1 MSVVGTTAE
10 RKMCIGCGAD
20 VTSTRRF
27 RDAGGRYYC
36 ERCNQVAGAQ
46 SSAPPTKLAG
56 PKPQSEV
63 IEPPD
68 ANMARSLG
76 LLARVICAHCWHS
89 FPPEQ
94 TLWVSQHSDLIGDA
108 VLGPEKARRF
118 LPSRFT
124 PDGQA
129 IDARGMACQTLACP
143 RCHLPIP
150 RSVIETAPLFLSMI
164 GGPRSGKSY
173 LLASM
178 TWELRRLL
186 PADFGLAFTDAD
198 TVSNQALNEYE
209 ATLFLPEDADA
220 HVAIRKTEEQGELYD
235 QIHLGGQDVTL
246 PRPFLFNVRPT
257 ARHPRA
263 DQRARLSRVLCMY
276 DNAGESFQPGKD
288 RAGSPVTMHLARS
301 RVLMFVFDPTQDP
314 RFRDQCVALSQDP
327 QLGIHRSSQRQET
340 LLLEAAQR
348 VRQYA
353 NLPPNKKHGSPLLV
367 IVPKADVWSPL
378 LGDDLAQEPI
388 LRNTVPGTMATV
400 DSARIEQMSAKLR
413 AILLKWTPEIV
424 SAAEDFCDHVLYIP
438 VSALGC
444 SPELVE
450 GKPGLYVRPKNI
462 FPRWAAVPL
471 LYMFAKWTTELVA
484 GNARVV
490 PAKPAPIA
498 AMDRA

>member
-1 MSVVGTTAE
+1 MSAVGTTPE
-10 RKMCIGCGAD
+10 QKVCIKCGAD
-20 VTSTRRF
+20 VTSARRF
-27 RDAGGRYYC
+27 RDAGGHYYC
-36 ERCNQVAGAQ
+36 ERCNQVAAG
-46 SSAPPTKLAG
+46 APPSSPAKVATDKAI
-56 PKPQSEV
+56 PEV
-63 IEPPD
+63 VEPPD

-76 LLARVICAHCWHS
+76 LLSRVICPHCWHA

-94 TLWVSQHSDLIGDA
+94 TLWVSQHSDLMGDA
-108 VLGPEKARRF
+108 VLGPEKARCF

-129 IDARGMACQTLACP
+129 IDARGMTCPTLACP

-150 RSVIETAPLFLSMI
+150 RSVIETAPLFVSMI

-178 TWELRRLL
+178 TWELRRHL

-209 ATLFLPEDADA
+209 ATLFLPEDSNA

-257 ARHPRA
+257 DRHPHA
-263 DQRARLSRVLCMY
+263 DQRARLSRVICMY

-314 RFRDQCVALSQDP
+314 RFREQCIPLSQDP
-327 QLGIHRSSQRQET
+327 QLGTYRSSQRQET

-348 VRQYA
+348 VRQYS
-353 NLPPNKKHGSPLLV
+353 NLPPNKKHGSPLMV
-367 IVPKADVWSPL
+367 IVPKADVWSAL
-378 LGDDLAQEPI
+378 IGEDLTQEPI
-388 LRNTVPGTMATV
+388 LPASVAGKLGMV
-400 DSARIEQMSAKLR
+400 DSARIEQLSVKLR
-413 AILLKWTPEIV
+413 GVLLKWTPEIV
-424 SAAEDFCDHVLYIP
+424 SAAEDFCDHVVYIP

-462 FPRWAAVPL
+462 APRWAAVPL

-484 GNARVV
+484 GNTRIVQ
-490 PAKPAPIA
+490 AKPPPIA
-498 AMDRA
+498 VAQRA